1 MGAKEK
7 TNFSARPLFRSAAS
21 RLLDRSM
28 PRSPSPSPPAGQPS
42 TASDAGDAVK
52 AIYVF
57 ANEKGGMTD
66 INRGKINEIIA
77 QLSQSSAYT
86 AKLLKSDRRVDET
99 VALLQQKLQL
109 SDEGARRSAAAVVAR
124 QVAALEASRRAD
136 RCCAVIDFDM
146 FYAAVEIRDRPEL
159 ADKPVAV
166 GGIGMIS
173 TANYVARRWGVRSA
187 MPGFIGQALCR
198 RGPEFGMPRGEL
210 VFVRPDFAKYTA
222 VAEVAR
228 AIFREYDPKMTA
240 GSLDEAYLDLTDHLH
255 KRARDGG
262 GGGAGDDSGDCDGG
276 GEGER
281 RGTALTG
288 EALGELAG
296 EVVGE
301 IRARVKEATRGL
313 TTSAG
318 IGPNFLLAK
327 IAADVRKPDGQFCT
341 GWSREAVLSFLAP
354 LPVRKVPGVGRVMEK
369 ARARKD
375 GAASAVCLCC
385 ISAGHWCVG
394 ALKGTGRFLVRR
406 AAPAEMQ
413 PRYRRDVTSCGELL
427 SMAAPSATRP
437 RHVRDTSARRAALAG
452 GGGEAALHAG
462 QRRLAAAQVARVG
475 GGRARGGGWRGAPE
489 GHLVR
494 ADLPADRRRGGAGRD
509 AAPPLRQ
516 PGRGDGG
523 AAASRPNGVPLELEA
538 SRGHVRDASTT
549 RLRQCLRR

>member
-1 MGAKEK
+1 
-7 TNFSARPLFRSAAS
+7 
-21 RLLDRSM
+21 M

-99 VALLQQKLQL
+99 VALLQQKLQR

-198 RGPEFGMPRGEL
+198 QL

-375 GAASAVCLCC
+375 GAASAVC
-385 ISAGHWCVG
+385 
-394 ALKGTGRFLVRR
+394 
-406 AAPAEMQ
+406 
-413 PRYRRDVTSCGELL
+413 ELL
-427 SMAAPSATRP
+427 SRAAEARLLFTPGSADSLLRKSLGWEEGGREEAAGEALQKGISCERTFRPTGDEAELGETLRRLCASLAEEMAARQLRGRTVTLKMKTSDFDLLTRDSSAARP
-437 RHVRDTSARRAALAG
+437 V
-452 GGGEAALHAG
+452 
-462 QRRLAAAQVARVG
+462 
-475 GGRARGGGWRGAPE
+475 
-489 GHLVR
+489 
-494 ADLPADRRRGGAGRD
+494 
-509 AAPPLRQ
+509 
-516 PGRGDGG
+516 G
-523 AAASRPNGVPLELEA
+523 AAEELQARAVMPLTVA
-538 SRGHVRDASTT
+538 D
-549 RLRQCLRR
+549 

>member
-1 MGAKEK
+1 
-7 TNFSARPLFRSAAS
+7 
-21 RLLDRSM
+21 
-28 PRSPSPSPPAGQPS
+28 
-42 TASDAGDAVK
+42 
-52 AIYVF
+52 
-57 ANEKGGMTD
+57 MTD

-99 VALLQQKLQL
+99 VALLQQKLQR

-375 GAASAVCLCC
+375 GAASAVCL
-385 ISAGHWCVG
+385 
-394 ALKGTGRFLVRR
+394 
-406 AAPAEMQ
+406 
-413 PRYRRDVTSCGELL
+413 
-427 SMAAPSATRP
+427 
-437 RHVRDTSARRAALAG
+437 
-452 GGGEAALHAG
+452 
-462 QRRLAAAQVARVG
+462 
-475 GGRARGGGWRGAPE
+475 
-489 GHLVR
+489 
-494 ADLPADRRRGGAGRD
+494 
-509 AAPPLRQ
+509 
-516 PGRGDGG
+516 
-523 AAASRPNGVPLELEA
+523 
-538 SRGHVRDASTT
+538 
-549 RLRQCLRR
+549 